1 MELRQLR
8 YFAKTAE
15 TRNFSHAAV
24 CLNIAQSSL
33 SQQIRQLE
41 EELGTQ
47 LFIRDSHSV
56 QLTEAGE
63 AILPFALRTIYD
75 AEACADRIRDLRK
88 MLTGTLNIGV
98 THSFSPIL
106 TESVISFMR
115 MYPKIKVNIVYKQLN
130 ELMEL
135 LSNHELDFVLAFK
148 PIQPLPN
155 VESHILFQDSLSAIV
170 GKNHPLASKESVSI
184 SELEKYDLALPSKGM
199 QARNAFDSMVSDH
212 NMFKVRIELNDVNTL
227 LKLVRQTNLVTVL
240 AENSIYDV
248 CDMKAVRINTN
259 AFSPSQS
266 EQARFGL
273 LANKNVPIN
282 VPNNQMSGC
291 VHILKETYR
300 KHSMQEFIRILT
312 ESLAVR
318 RFQNNWI

>member
-8 YFAKTAE
+8 YFAKAAE
-15 TRNFSHAAV
+15 TWNFSQAANS
-24 CLNIAQSSL
+24 LNIAQSSL
-33 SQQIRQLE
+33 SQQIKQLE
-41 EELGTQ
+41 DELGTQ
-47 LFIRDSHSV
+47 LFIRDRHSF

-63 AILPFALRTIYD
+63 EMLPFALRTIHA

-106 TESVISFMR
+106 TETVISFIK
-115 MYPKIKVNIVYKQLN
+115 MYPKIKVNIVYKQMN

-155 VESHILFQDSLSAIV
+155 VESHILFQNTLSAIV
-170 GKNHPLASKESVSI
+170 GNNHPLASKDKVSI
-184 SELEKYDLALPSKGM
+184 AELEKYDLALPSKGL
-199 QARNAFDSMVSDH
+199 QARNAFDHIVSDYDK
-212 NMFKVRIELNDVNTL
+212 FKICLELNDVNTL

-240 AENSIYDV
+240 AEDSIYDA
-248 CDMKAVRINTN
+248 CDVKA
-259 AFSPSQS
+259 
-266 EQARFGL
+266 
-273 LANKNVPIN
+273 VPIN
-282 VPNNQMSGC
+282 VPDNQMSGC
-291 VHILKETYR
+291 VHILKQTYR

-312 ESLAVR
+312 ESIAVK

>member
-8 YFAKTAE
+8 YFAKAAE
-15 TRNFSHAAV
+15 TLNFSHAANN
-24 CLNIAQSSL
+24 LNIAQSSL
-33 SQQIRQLE
+33 SQQIKQLE
-41 EELGTQ
+41 DELGTQ
-47 LFIRDSHSV
+47 LFIRDRHSF

-63 AILPFALRTIYD
+63 EMLPFALRTIHA

-106 TESVISFMR
+106 TETVISFIK
-115 MYPKIKVNIVYKQLN
+115 MYPKIKVNIVYKQMN

-155 VESHILFQDSLSAIV
+155 VESHILFQNTLSAIV
-170 GKNHPLASKESVSI
+170 GNNHPLASKDKVSI
-184 SELEKYDLALPSKGM
+184 AELEKYDLALPSKGL
-199 QARNAFDSMVSDH
+199 QARNAFDNIVSDYDK
-212 NMFKVRIELNDVNTL
+212 FKICIELNDVNTL

-240 AENSIYDV
+240 AEDSIYDA
-248 CDMKAVRINTN
+248 CDVKA
-259 AFSPSQS
+259 
-266 EQARFGL
+266 
-273 LANKNVPIN
+273 VPIN
-282 VPNNQMSGC
+282 VPDNQMSGC

-300 KHSMQEFIRILT
+300 KHSMQEFVRILT
-312 ESLAVR
+312 ESIAVK
-318 RFQNNWI
+318 RFRNNWI

>member
-8 YFAKTAE
+8 YFAKAAE
-15 TRNFSHAAV
+15 TLNFSHAANS
-24 CLNIAQSSL
+24 LNIAQSSL
-33 SQQIRQLE
+33 SQQIKQLE
-41 EELGTQ
+41 DELGTQ
-47 LFIRDSHSV
+47 LFIRDRHSF

-63 AILPFALRTIYD
+63 EMLPFALRTIHA

-106 TESVISFMR
+106 TETVISFIK
-115 MYPKIKVNIVYKQLN
+115 MYPKIKVNIVYKQMN

-155 VESHILFQDSLSAIV
+155 VESHILFQNTLSAIV
-170 GKNHPLASKESVSI
+170 GNNHPLASKDNVSI
-184 SELEKYDLALPSKGM
+184 AELEKYDLALPSKGL
-199 QARNAFDSMVSDH
+199 QARNAFDHIVSDYDK
-212 NMFKVRIELNDVNTL
+212 FKICLELNDVNTL

-240 AENSIYDV
+240 AEDSIYDA
-248 CDMKAVRINTN
+248 CDVKA
-259 AFSPSQS
+259 
-266 EQARFGL
+266 
-273 LANKNVPIN
+273 VPIN
-282 VPNNQMSGC
+282 VPDNQMSGC

-312 ESLAVR
+312 ESIAVK

>member
-8 YFAKTAE
+8 YFAKAAE
-15 TRNFSHAAV
+15 TLNFSHAANS
-24 CLNIAQSSL
+24 LNIAQSSL
-33 SQQIRQLE
+33 SQQIKQLE
-41 EELGTQ
+41 DELGTQ
-47 LFIRDSHSV
+47 LFIRDRHSF

-63 AILPFALRTIYD
+63 EMLPFALRTIHA

-98 THSFSPIL
+98 THSFSSIL
-106 TESVISFMR
+106 TESVIFFIK
-115 MYPKIKVNIVYKQLN
+115 MYPKIKVNIVYKQMN

-148 PIQPLPN
+148 PIQPLPD
-155 VESHILFQDSLSAIV
+155 VESHILFQNTLSVIV
-170 GKNHPLASKESVSI
+170 GNNHPLASKDKVSI
-184 SELEKYDLALPSKGM
+184 SELEKYDLALPSKGL
-199 QARNAFDSMVSDH
+199 QARNAFDNIVSDYDK
-212 NMFKVRIELNDVNTL
+212 FKIRIELNDVNTL

-240 AENSIYDV
+240 AEDSIYGV
-248 CDMKAVRINTN
+248 CDVKA
-259 AFSPSQS
+259 
-266 EQARFGL
+266 
-273 LANKNVPIN
+273 VPIN
-282 VPNNQMSGC
+282 VPDNQMSGC

-312 ESLAVR
+312 ESIAVK